1 MLCEKS
7 FQWVIF
13 AVNLQNN
20 LKPNAAGMD
29 WVCRAIFLL
38 KSIITFSRIQNV
50 WESEKS
56 MRRIGCWFPIDFAL
70 QAVNC

>member
-29 WVCRAIFLL
+29 WVGRAIFLL

-50 WESEKS
+50 ERAKKVW
-56 MRRIGCWFPIDFAL
+56 GAVAADFQSIL
-70 QAVNC
+70 PYK